1 MICGRCGRE
10 FDRGLQDFCGYC
22 KTVHTA
28 DGEPIRD
35 IVGVLCYIAER
46 FGPQTLLD
54 LRKTDALIADIFPK
68 EQAIRR
74 LIYVALYD
82 GCARKLV
89 GVRGKPFEVR
99 CAAAARCVK
108 SLRDEV
114 GLKGKAAADA
124 VEAVGQAL
132 GCEIAFKRPA
142 EMPVSATES
151 KKNITDAAE
160 QYSLGRHFDRI
171 KSYDRA
177 MYWFQQSALQDCGEA
192 QYYVGFY
199 KLEGRGG
206 AQDVE
211 QAWEWF
217 LRAAENGVPAAQY
230 MTGLFL
236 AEGISCDRNEDKA
249 FEWFM
254 EAARAGYEDAVN
266 VIALCYENGVHVQQN
281 LVTAALW
288 RSGKGTAAEDYTDE
302 LAEEPQ
308 PLPDDGEE
316 LYQSARRCLAEH
328 DHEGAALFYR
338 RAAELGHARAQCSY
352 GKCLYLGSGVA
363 KDPAEA
369 FRWFGYAARAGLD
382 IAQYNLGIMY
392 LKGVH
397 VQKDREMA
405 KRYFAL
411 AAQNGHEEAAKILE
425 KLN

>member
-1 MICGRCGRE
+1 MVCGRCGRQ

-22 KTVHTA
+22 KTVHTK

-35 IVGVLCYIAER
+35 IVGVLGYIAER
-46 FGPQTLLD
+46 FGPETLLN
-54 LRKTDALIADIFPK
+54 LRRTDALVADIFPK
-68 EQAIRR
+68 ETAIRR

-82 GCARKLV
+82 GCARKLI

-132 GCEIAFKRPA
+132 GCEIAFKHPA
-142 EMPVSATES
+142 ETPVSATES

-236 AEGISCDRNEDKA
+236 AEGISCRRSESKA
-249 FEWFM
+249 FEWFV

-266 VIALCYENGVHVQQN
+266 VVALCYENGVHVRQN

-288 RSGKGTAAEDYTDE
+288 RSGKETAAEDYTDE

-316 LYQSARRCLAEH
+316 LYQTARRCLSEH
-328 DHEGAALFYR
+328 DYEGAAMFYK
-338 RAAELGHARAQCSY
+338 RAAEVGHVRAQCSY
-352 GKCLYLGSGVA
+352 GKCLYLGSGVR

-369 FRWFGYAARAGLD
+369 FRWFSHAAAKNLD

-397 VQKDREMA
+397 VEKDRELA
-405 KRYFAL
+405 RKYFTL
-411 AAQNGHEEAAKILE
+411 AAENGHEEAAKILE
-425 KLN
+425 KMK

>member
-1 MICGRCGRE
+1 MICARCGRE
-10 FDRGLQDFCGYC
+10 FDRSKRDNCGYC

-46 FGPQTLLD
+46 FGAETLLNV
-54 LRKTDALIADIFPK
+54 RKTDALVADIFPK
-68 EQAIRR
+68 ENAIRR
-74 LIYVALYD
+74 QIFVALYD
-82 GCARKLV
+82 GTARKLI

-142 EMPVSATES
+142 ETPVSASES
-151 KKNITDAAE
+151 KKNITDPAE

-199 KLEGRGG
+199 KLEGRGSV
-206 AQDVE
+206 QDVT

-217 LRAAENGVPAAQY
+217 LRAAENGIPAAQY

-236 AEGISCDRNEDKA
+236 AEGISCERNEDKA
-249 FEWFM
+249 FDWFM

-266 VIALCYENGVHVQQN
+266 VIALCYENGVHVKQN

-288 RSGKGTAAEDYTDE
+288 RSGKGTAAEEYKEE
-302 LAEEPQ
+302 LTEEPQ
-308 PLPDDGEE
+308 PLPNDGEE
-316 LYQSARRCLAEH
+316 MYQFARRCLAEH
-328 DHEGAALFYR
+328 DHEGAAMFYKQ
-338 RAAELGHARAQCSY
+338 AAELGHVRAQCSY
-352 GKCLYLGSGVA
+352 GKCLYLGSGVEQNH
-363 KDPAEA
+363 AEA
-369 FRWFGYAARAGLD
+369 FRWFSYAASQNLD

-397 VQKDREMA
+397 VEKDREMA
-405 KRYFAL
+405 QKYFTL

-425 KLN
+425 KMK